1 MICSRC
7 GKEIALGSRFC
18 GNCGTQGSDPEAGTV
33 VLAPED
39 SEVLLAR
46 LRLVFGGE
54 FDVERELGRGGMAA
68 VFKAVEIP
76 LRRQVALKVL
86 LPEMGIAAATVER
99 FKREASLVAGLDHPN
114 VVPIYRVGL
123 VGGVFHIAMRFVDG
137 RSLHSILEAQGAL
150 PLPAVLAVLRGATRG
165 LAFAHD
171 RGVVHRDVKG
181 GNILV
186 DTDGRVLISDFGIAL
201 RATDAS
207 ITAVGTVIGTPSFM
221 SPEQC
226 AGHRA
231 VPQSDQ
237 YSLGIVAFQMLT
249 GSVPFE
255 SEGLAGLMQHHFFTP
270 VPDIRLVRD
279 DVPEALVAWIERAM
293 TKAPD
298 QRFPRTR
305 EMLAALEAIP
315 FPEAD
320 RREAERILCELAS
333 GTAVPKLSTRSLP
346 VLAAAPTLPFAPALA
361 GRRWWRSPGWIAG
374 AAAAA
379 VLALVLAVQAARTG
393 EGRRAAVLRPPETLP
408 VKALPESPAASVTR
422 PPQAPQPPPPAA
434 TGKLRLLTVPPVAEI
449 LLDGRPV
456 GVGSVFDLKLG
467 IGPRRL
473 EIRAT
478 GYQTFDTTIMV
489 RDGETLSLGRIALRN
504 REGAVP

>member
-1 MICSRC
+1 MQ
-7 GKEIALGSRFC
+7 A
-18 GNCGTQGSDPEAGTV
+18 SDPEAGTV

-46 LRLVFGGE
+46 LRLVFAGE
-54 FDVERELGRGGMAA
+54 YEVERELGRGGMAA
-68 VFKAVEIP
+68 VFKALDMSLHRP
-76 LRRQVALKVL
+76 VALKVL

-99 FKREASLVAGLDHPN
+99 FQREASLVAGLDHPN
-114 VVPIYRVGL
+114 IVPVYRVGL
-123 VGGVFHIAMRFVDG
+123 VGGVFHIAMRFVEG

-150 PLPAVLAVLRGATRG
+150 PLPAVLAIVRSVTRG
-165 LAFAHD
+165 LAFAHE

-201 RATDAS
+201 RASDAS

-270 VPDIRLVRD
+270 VPDIRLIRD
-279 DVPEALVAWIERAM
+279 DVPEALVALIERAT

-298 QRFPRTR
+298 RRFPRTR
-305 EMLAALEAIP
+305 DMLAALEAIP

-320 RREAERILCELAS
+320 RREGERILCDLAS
-333 GTAVPKLSTRSLP
+333 GSAVPKLSTRALP
-346 VLAAAPTLPFAPALA
+346 VLAAAPTLPFESQVPR
-361 GRRWWRSPGWIAG
+361 RRWWRSPGWIAG
-374 AAAAA
+374 AAAAT
-379 VLALVLAVQAARTG
+379 ALTVALAVRGTRTG
-393 EGRRAAVLRPPETLP
+393 EGRRAVTAPPHIAAVQTP
-408 VKALPESPAASVTR
+408 PESPAAGAVRR
-422 PPQAPQPPPPAA
+422 PPHPPVE
-434 TGKLRLLTVPPVAEI
+434 TGKLRLLTVPPDAEI
-449 LLDGRPV
+449 LIDGRPV
-456 GVGSVFDLKLG
+456 GVGSVFDLKLPL
-467 IGPRRL
+467 GPRRL
-473 EIRAT
+473 QIRAT
-478 GYQTFDTTIMV
+478 GYQTFDTTIVV
-489 RDGETLSLGRIALRN
+489 RVGETLSLGRIALRS
-504 REGAVP
+504 RGDAGS